1 MTTNV
6 SSGPTKYKFLL
17 TDLEDEGRETGALG
31 NERETGEQRG
41 TGTKGELQR
50 GETGAK
56 GADWESGAKKFKK
69 FKIQVQTKSKKLTK
83 YSFLMTRITQV
94 F

>member
-41 TGTKGELQR
+41 TGTKGELTGGK
-50 GETGAK
+50 GEKLGQKGQTGK
-56 GADWESGAKKFKK
+56 VGPKSLRNLKY
-69 FKIQVQTKSKKLTK
+69 KSKQSPKN
-83 YSFLMTRITQV
+83 
-94 F
+94 